1 MLGHRAFDDEIHV
14 CLLLQVGITLG
25 LILPPKPSHPSL
37 QMEVDFT
44 EYLAAADV
52 GYAVVLYLWL
62 MVRLLQCVRLVVITM
77 QRLTVRCA
85 DGVELHAAL
94 GSS

>member
-1 MLGHRAFDDEIHV
+1 
-14 CLLLQVGITLG
+14 LLQVGITLG

-62 MVRLLQCVRLVVITM
+62 MVSR
-77 QRLTVRCA
+77 
-85 DGVELHAAL
+85 
-94 GSS
+94 